1 MRSVETKPLLL
12 KVSVIKVSEPLLQ
25 PLHPLNSPANSS
37 VADRVGT

>member
-12 KVSVIKVSEPLLQ
+12 KVSVIKVSELLLR
-25 PLHPLNSPANSS
+25 PPRPLNSSTNLS